1 MIPAIAARE
10 PAVQDG
16 ILSMS
21 NGIVLSQSIR
31 SSLLTLQNTAEMQ
44 TKVQER
50 LATGKK
56 VNSALDNPTNFF
68 TAASLNRRGNDLSSL
83 LDAMSNGIKT
93 LEAAD
98 TGMTSI
104 TKVVETMRAYVRQ
117 ARQDKSFKGLSYT
130 HDTAAITAGGTVKNL
145 SFSGGAVGTT
155 PVNVALNSAATAATL
170 TGTVAVA
177 NDAALQAFAGQTIT
191 VTAGANTVSYAITG
205 ASTRAQLTTAL
216 SASGFTAA
224 FDGSNNLAITRAD
237 GTNFTVSAAG
247 GTSLGFA
254 GAGATSTDG
263 VASVAQT
270 VDQLVTSINGNVSLA
285 DKIRASN
292 DGGKLRIE
300 NLSTENLSV
309 VGASATAV
317 NGGTGGGNTTAV
329 GGNEVRKS
337 LIAQFNE
344 LRRQLDKI
352 AGDSGFNGVNLLKAD
367 KLKVIFN
374 ESGTSLLEIQAQG
387 RERQRPRHQHGPELA
402 RYRRRRRDR
411 VQRRRRARRAPR
423 QALEFAHRRP
433 DAGLVLRLE
442 PRDRADPSGIHQDD
456 DQHAPDRRRQPD
468 ARRHERGGRQPARPQ
483 HPPAA
488 VADRAVARR
497 AKPRRRC
504 CGSSANRPE
513 RRSRHDPEGRAQAG
527 RADHRRH
534 RRDPQRRD
542 PRALPHRGRGADPA
556 REGHPDAGDRRQPGQ
571 EDLPRR
577 PAHVS
582 DRRPP
587 AHHAFYFPLVQDFLK
602 AAPSALPLIAEINNR
617 ILTGDLYKAL
627 KAVKQLIAY
636 EQELIAHATGGDRV
650 RQGGAG
656 DPVARVSSKPRS

>member
-374 ESGTSLLEIQAQG
+374 ESGTSLLEIQGKDVNGNVRGISTDPNSLDIGVADATEFSDDDALDARLDKLSNSLTVVQTQASSFG
-387 RERQRPRHQHGPELA
+387 SSLATVQIRQEFTKMMINTLQTGADNLTLA
-402 RYRRRRRDR
+402 DTNEEG
-411 VQRRRRARRAPR
+411 ANLLALNTR
-423 QALEFAHRRP
+423 QQLSQTALSLASQ
-433 DAGLVLRLE
+433 ASQAVLRLF
-442 PRDRADPSGIHQDD
+442 G
-456 DQHAPDRRRQPD
+456 
-468 ARRHERGGRQPARPQ
+468 
-483 HPPAA
+483 
-488 VADRAVARR
+488 
-497 AKPRRRC
+497 
-504 CGSSANRPE
+504 
-513 RRSRHDPEGRAQAG
+513 
-527 RADHRRH
+527 
-534 RRDPQRRD
+534 
-542 PRALPHRGRGADPA
+542 
-556 REGHPDAGDRRQPGQ
+556 
-571 EDLPRR
+571 
-577 PAHVS
+577 
-582 DRRPP
+582 
-587 AHHAFYFPLVQDFLK
+587 
-602 AAPSALPLIAEINNR
+602 
-617 ILTGDLYKAL
+617 
-627 KAVKQLIAY
+627 
-636 EQELIAHATGGDRV
+636 
-650 RQGGAG
+650 
-656 DPVARVSSKPRS
+656 

>member
-1 MIPAIAARE
+1 
-10 PAVQDG
+10 
-16 ILSMS
+16 MS

-93 LEAAD
+93 LEAAN

-117 ARQDKSFKGLSYT
+117 ARQDKSFKGVSYT
-130 HDTAAITAGGTVKNL
+130 QDAAAITGSGTVKNL
-145 SFSGGAVGTT
+145 TFSGGAVGTT

-170 TGTVAVA
+170 TGTGGFAAAGSTLGGAPAAITVQAAGLNGGTAVSIGTLALGDTAAVA
-177 NDAALQAFAGQTIT
+177 AGKINTALDAATGGDGGITATVVGGQ
-191 VTAGANTVSYAITG
+191 VVLTG
-205 ASTRAQLTTAL
+205 ASGNNVTLGGD
-216 SASGFTAA
+216 SATL
-224 FDGSNNLAITRAD
+224 DT
-237 GTNFTVSAAG
+237 
-247 GTSLGFA
+247 LGFLA
-254 GAGATSTDG
+254 ANRASTDG
-263 VASVAQT
+263 IASVAQT

-309 VGASATAV
+309 VGATALAV

-374 ESGTSLLEIQAQG
+374 ESGTSLLEIQAKDASGNIRGISTDANSLDIGAADATEFSDDDALDARLDKLSNSLTVVQTQASSFG
-387 RERQRPRHQHGPELA
+387 SSLATVQIRQEFTKMMINTLQTGADNLTLA
-402 RYRRRRRDR
+402 DTNEEG
-411 VQRRRRARRAPR
+411 ANLLALNTR
-423 QALEFAHRRP
+423 QQLSQTALSLASQ
-433 DAGLVLRLE
+433 ASQAVLRLF
-442 PRDRADPSGIHQDD
+442 G
-456 DQHAPDRRRQPD
+456 
-468 ARRHERGGRQPARPQ
+468 
-483 HPPAA
+483 
-488 VADRAVARR
+488 
-497 AKPRRRC
+497 
-504 CGSSANRPE
+504 
-513 RRSRHDPEGRAQAG
+513 
-527 RADHRRH
+527 
-534 RRDPQRRD
+534 
-542 PRALPHRGRGADPA
+542 
-556 REGHPDAGDRRQPGQ
+556 
-571 EDLPRR
+571 
-577 PAHVS
+577 
-582 DRRPP
+582 
-587 AHHAFYFPLVQDFLK
+587 
-602 AAPSALPLIAEINNR
+602 
-617 ILTGDLYKAL
+617 
-627 KAVKQLIAY
+627 
-636 EQELIAHATGGDRV
+636 
-650 RQGGAG
+650 
-656 DPVARVSSKPRS
+656 